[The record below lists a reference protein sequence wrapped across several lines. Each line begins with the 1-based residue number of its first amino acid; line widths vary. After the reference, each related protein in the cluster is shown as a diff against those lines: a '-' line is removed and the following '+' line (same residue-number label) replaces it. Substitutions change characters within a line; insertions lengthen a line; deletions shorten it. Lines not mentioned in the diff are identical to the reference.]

1 MTTCRNSASSED
13 APVMMNSPRKLRSVR
28 LLEVWESSL
37 SGHVLLLYN
46 SLSSWAI
53 LLLDVKFNIPLEIS
67 AVSGEPRG
75 NACGSRKEMRI
86 VTGVDG

>member
-1 MTTCRNSASSED
+1 
-13 APVMMNSPRKLRSVR
+13 
-28 LLEVWESSL
+28 
-37 SGHVLLLYN
+37 
-46 SLSSWAI
+46 
-53 LLLDVKFNIPLEIS
+53 LLDVKFNIPLEIS